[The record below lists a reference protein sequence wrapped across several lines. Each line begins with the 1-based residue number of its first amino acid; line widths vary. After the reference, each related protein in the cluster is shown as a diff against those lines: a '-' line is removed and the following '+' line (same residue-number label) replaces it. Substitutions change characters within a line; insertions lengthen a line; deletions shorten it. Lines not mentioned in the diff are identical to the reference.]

1 MTVTVREHKGKQI
14 IISDNTD
21 LSSDKCI
28 AHLEEVTKLILK
40 SPGKSRLLSKFQNAA
55 VGPDFMARAKELGK
69 QTTPRTEKQA
79 ITGIDGLKSMLLKA
93 YVKFTGADIK
103 VCQTEAEAL
112 DYLAT

>member
-1 MTVTVREHKGKQI
+1 MTVTIREHKGKKI
-14 IISDNTD
+14 IVSDNSN

-28 AHLEEVTKLILK
+28 QHLEEVTKLILK
-40 SPGKSRLLSKFQNAA
+40 TPGKSLLASNFQNAA

-79 ITGIDGLKSMLLKA
+79 IYGMDGLKLMLLKA

-103 VCQTEAEAL
+103 VCQSEAEAL
-112 DYLAT
+112 DYLAS